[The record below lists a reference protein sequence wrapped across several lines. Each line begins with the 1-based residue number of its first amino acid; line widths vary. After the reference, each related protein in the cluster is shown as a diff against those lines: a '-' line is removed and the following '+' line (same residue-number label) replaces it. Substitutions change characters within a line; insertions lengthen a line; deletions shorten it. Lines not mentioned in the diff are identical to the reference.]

1 MIDWN
6 FVSDGMKSIHWI
18 RNCNNLPNEFGE
30 KANSVT
36 IGEIMERTFPL
47 GDMNYRLLNTAVLM
61 MAAYLYFVYPKE
73 KLKEIDL
80 TNVSIDDFDII
91 EQESVHDKEK
101 LIRRIRNSVSHANYS
116 IANDRITFTDFDPQ
130 NKKPD
135 RIVFSISTVDFGSFI
150 EQFRL
155 EVFNQKLK

>member
-1 MIDWN
+1 
-6 FVSDGMKSIHWI
+6 
-18 RNCNNLPNEFGE
+18 
-30 KANSVT
+30 
-36 IGEIMERTFPL
+36 
-47 GDMNYRLLNTAVLM
+47 MNYRLLNTAVLM

-73 KLKEIDL
+73 KLKEIDF
-80 TNVSIDDFDII
+80 TNVSIDDFEIF

-101 LIRRIRNSVSHANYS
+101 LIRRIRNSVSHANYD
-116 IANDRITFTDFDPQ
+116 IVNDRITFTDFDPR

-155 EVFNQKLK
+155 EVYNQKMK